1 MPASG
6 RMTKKYFPPQ
16 FGQSDLLIRHLY
28 SGSDQLSTLAA
39 FCKRGLSI
47 FLKNIE
53 DTAPA

>member
-28 SGSDQLSTLAA
+28 SGSDQLSILAA
-39 FCKRGLSI
+39 AL
-47 FLKNIE
+47 
-53 DTAPA
+53 PAGT